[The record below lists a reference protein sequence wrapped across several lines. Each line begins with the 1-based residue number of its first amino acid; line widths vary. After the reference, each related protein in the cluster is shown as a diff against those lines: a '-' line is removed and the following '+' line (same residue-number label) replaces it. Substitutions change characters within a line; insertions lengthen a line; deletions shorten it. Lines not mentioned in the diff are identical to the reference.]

1 MAGVPRAMAGKSIES
16 SVFVGVEDL
25 RGEGND
31 VVLDRIVDEFGA
43 TGVTVAAAYH
53 RARDLTPHGSPHIT
67 IRHDGVH
74 FIPDND
80 LFGGL
85 RLQPPVQRGANEHP
99 LRSLRRATSERGIA
113 LSGWTVFCHNTTLGE
128 ANPDCTTENA
138 FGERGSPGDLCP
150 SHPDVRSYALALG
163 RNVARL
169 GVDEVV
175 AESLHFG
182 TFDHG
187 YHHERN
193 FARLGGIDRFL
204 LGLCFCA
211 SCRDFAK
218 QRGVDA
224 EVARLACKQLLAA
237 VLDGGELGADD
248 VTPEGVALHGGGV
261 LADYA
266 TSRVRSVTELAAAVS
281 EAVTEAGSRLAFL
294 DAAGAVKGYAT
305 GTPGGRLAADDA
317 WQLGI
322 DPASLGQQI
331 PTYSALAYAHD
342 TARARDD
349 VAAYRA
355 AVGDSCE
362 LRVVL
367 RPCLPDTQSTAH
379 LTAKVASVV
388 EAGADAVD
396 FYHYGLAP
404 MNDLRRIPVALQALR
419 DSSTP
424 GGEPR

>member
-1 MAGVPRAMAGKSIES
+1 MAGKPVES

-25 RGEGND
+25 RGEGTD
-31 VVLDRIVDEFGA
+31 VVLDRVVNEFGA
-43 TGVTVAAAYH
+43 TGVTVAAVYH
-53 RARDLTPHGSPHIT
+53 RARDLTPHGSPRVT

-74 FIPDND
+74 FIPDDD

-99 LRSLRRATSERGIA
+99 LRSLREATTERGVA

-128 ANPDCTTENA
+128 ANPDCTIENA
-138 FGERGSPGDLCP
+138 FGERGSPADLCP
-150 SHPDVRSYALALG
+150 SHPDVRAYALALG

-169 GVDEVV
+169 EVDEVV

-182 TFDHG
+182 TFEHG
-187 YHHERN
+187 YHHERC
-193 FARLGGIDRFL
+193 FVTLGGIDRFL
-204 LGLCFCA
+204 LGLCFCMF
-211 SCRDFAK
+211 CTDFAK

-224 EVARLACKQLLAA
+224 ETARVVCQQSLAA
-237 VLDGGELGADD
+237 VLDGGAPSSDK
-248 VTPEGVALHGGGV
+248 VSPEGVAIYGGSV
-261 LADYA
+261 LADYT
-266 TSRVRSVTELAAAVS
+266 TSRVQSVTELATVVS

-294 DAAGAVKGYAT
+294 DGTGAVKGYAG

-317 WQLGI
+317 WQLGV
-322 DPASLGQQI
+322 DPAGLGQHV
-331 PTYSALAYAHD
+331 PAYSVLAYARD

-355 AVGDSCE
+355 ALGGKPQ

-367 RPCLPDTQSTAH
+367 RPFLPDTESAAH
-379 LTAKVASVV
+379 LAAKVAAVID
-388 EAGADAVD
+388 AGADAVD

-404 MNDLRRIPVALQALR
+404 LNDLRRIPVALQALR
-419 DSSTP
+419 DSETR
-424 GGEPR
+424 GDEPR